1 MLRSM
6 TGFGK
11 GEAQNAV
18 AHYSLQ
24 IKSVNNRFLELGLKL
39 SSELWAFEGE
49 ARTLLQSKLSRGKV
63 DMVWKE
69 LPLPQAAVTVGVDM
83 VKAKAYHSAL
93 KQLATGL
100 GLPEDLRLESISRL
114 PGVVLAESEGG
125 HGEAAND
132 ESTALRWACLKQAL
146 QEALEGMQSSRER
159 EGAALEKELR
169 SLLDQA
175 LATVDDIEKRS
186 LGLQASFSDKLKK
199 RLGELMDRLS
209 PEDPRLV
216 MEVALLVDKADIREE
231 LVRFREHVAEFR
243 RQLDAKDAVGKKLD
257 FLSQELLREVN
268 TMGSKSPDAGLTQT
282 VVGLKSI
289 VERIKEQIL
298 NVE

>member
-1 MLRSM
+1 M

-11 GEAQNAV
+11 GEAQNAS
-18 AHYSLQ
+18 AHYSIQL
-24 IKSVNNRFLELGLKL
+24 KSVNNRYLELGLKL

-49 ARTLLQSKLSRGKV
+49 ARALMQAKLSRGKV
-63 DMVWKE
+63 DAVWKE
-69 LPLPQAAVTVGVDM
+69 LPLPQAQAAVGVDLE
-83 VKAKAYHSAL
+83 KAKAYQAAL
-93 KQLATGL
+93 TQLGQSL
-100 GLPEDLRLESISRL
+100 GLPADLKLETISRL
-114 PGVVLAESEGG
+114 PGVLNPDAGPADS
-125 HGEAAND
+125 D
-132 ESTALRWACLKQAL
+132 ELGAQRWACLKQAL
-146 QEALEGMQSSRER
+146 EQALAQMQASREG
-159 EGAALEKELR
+159 EGAALEKELQQ
-169 SLLDQA
+169 LLGQA
-175 LATVDDIEKRS
+175 TAAVDDIEKKS
-186 LGLQASFSDKLKK
+186 LALQAGFGDKLKK
-199 RLGELMDRLS
+199 RLSQLLESLA

-243 RQLDAKDAVGKKLD
+243 RLLAGREPVGKKLD

-268 TMGSKSPDAGLTQT
+268 TMGSKSPEAALTQA

>member
-11 GEAQNAV
+11 GEAQSPQ

-24 IKSVNNRFLELGLKL
+24 LKSVNNRFLELGLKL
-39 SSELWAFEGE
+39 SQDLWAFEGE
-49 ARTLLQSKLSRGKV
+49 ARALLQSKLARGKV
-63 DMVWKE
+63 DMVWKD
-69 LPLPQAAVTVGVDM
+69 LPLAQAPATVGVDLA
-83 VKAKAYHSAL
+83 KAKAYHSAL
-93 KQLATGL
+93 KQLGEGL
-100 GLPEDLRLESISRL
+100 GLPADLKLEAISRL
-114 PGVVLAESEGG
+114 PGVLTSEGETG
-125 HGEAAND
+125 PEGDEAA
-132 ESTALRWACLKQAL
+132 AARWACFKQAL
-146 QEALEGMQSSRER
+146 QQALDALQISREG

-175 LATVDDIEKRS
+175 LATVAGIEAKS
-186 LGLQASFSDKLKK
+186 LALQAAFADKLKK
-199 RLGELMDRLS
+199 RLAELMDRL
-209 PEDPRLV
+209 PPDDPRLV

-231 LVRFREHVAEFR
+231 LVRFREHIAEFQR
-243 RQLDAKDAVGKKLD
+243 LLGAKDAVGKKLD

-268 TMGSKSPDAGLTQT
+268 TMGSKSPEASLTQA

>member
-11 GEAQNAV
+11 GEAQNEL

-24 IKSVNNRFLELGLKL
+24 LKSVNNRFLELGLKL
-39 SSELWAFEGE
+39 STELWAFEGE
-49 ARTLLQSKLSRGKV
+49 ARALLQAKLARGKV
-63 DMVWKE
+63 DMVWKD
-69 LPLPQAAVTVGVDM
+69 LPLPQAQASVGVDLE
-83 VKAKAYHSAL
+83 KAKAYQAAL
-93 KQLATGL
+93 KQLGQDL
-100 GLPEDLRLESISRL
+100 GLPADLKLESISRL
-114 PGVVLAESEGG
+114 PGVITAETEAGLEGD
-125 HGEAAND
+125 EAA
-132 ESTALRWACLKQAL
+132 ALRWACLKQAL
-146 QEALEGMQSSRER
+146 QQALDGMQASRER

-175 LATVDDIEKRS
+175 LAAVDGIEQKS
-186 LGLQASFSDKLKK
+186 HALQAGFAEKLKK
-199 RLGELMDRLS
+199 RLGELMERLS
-209 PEDPRLV
+209 PDDPRLV

-243 RQLDAKDAVGKKLD
+243 RQFDLKEAVGKKLD

-268 TMGSKSPDAGLTQT
+268 TMGSKSPEASLTQA

-289 VERIKEQIL
+289 VERVKEQIL